1 MAEPVAE
8 RHPSRLSLTK
18 TGKLW
23 AQTSKKKNVGGGPG
37 RAMGLGAENLPPA
50 GPGPP
55 GGGAGGGGG
64 AVQGVYRAARAFR
77 AAGGLAAAAAARPAA
92 GEAGG
97 GFGGAG
103 ELPGL
108 PELLRAC
115 DAVGAEAVGLGRS
128 APGDGVIHRFRQSV
142 GNSLKPSYM
151 PIYSDPEMELGVFL
165 LPAGCSLPLHD
176 HPGMTV
182 VSKVLTGHM
191 QIRGLDWAAPQPAGW
206 APGAA
211 CPAREATLVRNELL
225 GPDSPAVA
233 LTPNSGGNIHELY
246 ARSACAFLDVLVP
259 PYTAAGCGYYDV
271 MPNTLAR
278 EAELG
283 SSAGLKL
290 VQAPEDFYID
300 KVEYTGAPIVS

>member
-1 MAEPVAE
+1 
-8 RHPSRLSLTK
+8 
-18 TGKLW
+18 
-23 AQTSKKKNVGGGPG
+23 
-37 RAMGLGAENLPPA
+37 MGLGAENLPPA

-64 AVQGVYRAARAFR
+64 AVQGVYEAARAFM
-77 AAGGLAAAAAARPAA
+77 AAGGGAPGGAAAAAAPRPP

-97 GFGGAG
+97 GVGGAR

-115 DAVGAEAVGLGRS
+115 DAVDAEAVGLGS
-128 APGDGVIHRFRQSV
+128 WPPVSEAGGGHSPPGDGVIHRFRQSV

-151 PIYSDPEMELGVFL
+151 PIYSDPEVELGVFL

-191 QIRGLDWAAPQPAGW
+191 QMRGLDWAAPPLVGW
-206 APGAA
+206 APGDA
-211 CPAREATLVRNELL
+211 CPAREATLVRDELL

-233 LTPNSGGNIHELY
+233 LTANSGGNIHELH

-259 PYTAAGCGYYDV
+259 PYTAAGCGYYDMV
-271 MPNTLAR
+271 PNTLAR
-278 EAELG
+278 GAELG

-300 KVEYTGAPIVS
+300 KVEYTGAPIIS

>member
-1 MAEPVAE
+1 M
-8 RHPSRLSLTK
+8 
-18 TGKLW
+18 
-23 AQTSKKKNVGGGPG
+23 
-37 RAMGLGAENLPPA
+37 
-50 GPGPP
+50 
-55 GGGAGGGGG
+55 
-64 AVQGVYRAARAFR
+64 
-77 AAGGLAAAAAARPAA
+77 AAAARPAA

-115 DAVGAEAVGLGRS
+115 DAVGAEAVGLGHS